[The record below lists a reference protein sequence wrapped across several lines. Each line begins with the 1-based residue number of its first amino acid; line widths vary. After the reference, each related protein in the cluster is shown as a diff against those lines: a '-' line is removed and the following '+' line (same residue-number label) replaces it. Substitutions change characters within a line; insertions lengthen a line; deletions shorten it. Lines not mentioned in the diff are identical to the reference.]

1 MINTNNN
8 TNNNTKSI
16 EISAPEYVG
25 KVKGP
30 KSKSTK
36 SNSKNLDFFGL
47 SSNSNSNSIV
57 SGNLTNILSD
67 GVMIDDNNH
76 NNNNNDNNNNDNL
89 KSISKDPIDDSEQY
103 DSSLSSYS
111 IAIDAI
117 MKSLPQRYSQVEKV
131 FSFFDNDDEIDLTND
146 PILKQ
151 VQENKEKGS
160 SLFKEYSSGYYYY
173 YYYYYYYH
181 LIIIII
187 IIIT

>member
-1 MINTNNN
+1 
-8 TNNNTKSI
+8 
-16 EISAPEYVG
+16 
-25 KVKGP
+25 
-30 KSKSTK
+30 
-36 SNSKNLDFFGL
+36 
-47 SSNSNSNSIV
+47 
-57 SGNLTNILSD
+57 
-67 GVMIDDNNH
+67 MIDDNN
-76 NNNNNDNNNNDNL
+76 NNNNNDYNNNNNNNL
-89 KSISKDPIDDSEQY
+89 KSISKDPIDDNEQY

-173 YYYYYYYH
+173 YYYYYYHYHHHH